1 MRYFLVLL
9 LVNMMWAFQFSGA
22 KIALERLGP
31 YTVTLI
37 PMVLSTLTVLPFAI
51 LDGRRRSALSAR
63 FNREAIVGFTLVG
76 ALGVVAAQL
85 GLVTGLQRSLASNA
99 AVLTLTIPVI
109 TAILAALLLG
119 ERMNPLRW
127 ISFVFAIAGALMVSE
142 IDWHSARIFEG
153 KYFAGNGLILLSCL
167 GSAFV
172 NSYSKKLLATFS
184 PAEVLLFTFL
194 CADAVLL
201 VFAVV
206 EEPVAFLLLSS
217 IGWYAWFSLLV
228 MAVFSLSL
236 SMILYFW
243 VIERIDVTQ
252 ASLSTY
258 LLPVMGVIFSTVL
271 LGEKLTAHLV
281 AGAALVFGSTFIVTV
296 LEHQSGEPRKN

>member
-1 MRYFLVLL
+1 MITKKP
-9 LVNMMWAFQFSGA
+9 NQ
-22 KIALERLGP
+22 
-31 YTVTLI
+31 TD
-37 PMVLSTLTVLPFAI
+37 LPAI
-51 LDGRRRSALSAR
+51 
-63 FNREAIVGFTLVG
+63 
-76 ALGVVAAQL
+76 
-85 GLVTGLQRSLASNA
+85 
-99 AVLTLTIPVI
+99 
-109 TAILAALLLG
+109 
-119 ERMNPLRW
+119 
-127 ISFVFAIAGALMVSE
+127 
-142 IDWHSARIFEG
+142 
-153 KYFAGNGLILLSCL
+153 AGNGLIVLSCL

-184 PAEVLLFTFL
+184 AAEVLLFTFL

-206 EEPVAFLLLSS
+206 EEPRAFLLLNS

-236 SMILYFW
+236 SMVLYFW

-296 LEHQSGEPRKN
+296 LEHRSGESRKD